1 MKPIDINALFV
12 SRNSFSWKPFPPLSH
27 VLANIRK
34 ISHRNLNSGQRK
46 IIHFMPGKCFPFLIL
61 RKTFSFP
68 LFTKHLPS
76 SSDYRDWRNWW
87 IRRTKLE
94 KKKDSSSSSQQRRRG
109 GGMVSPSPSPS
120 PSLSHT
126 PWSTDN
132 SARDLRSG
140 DLNFNSSSKHDKEK
154 GVIVQVIVRCRS
166 VSFFFFFIN
175 WVLFYINF
183 QLRDDVF
190 VGH

>member
-68 LFTKHLPS
+68 LFTKHLSS

-94 KKKDSSSSSQQRRRG
+94 KKRILLLHHNREEEEEVWFR
-109 GGMVSPSPSPS
+109 
-120 PSLSHT
+120 H
-126 PWSTDN
+126 
-132 SARDLRSG
+132 RHR
-140 DLNFNSSSKHDKEK
+140 HHHRYH
-154 GVIVQVIVRCRS
+154 I
-166 VSFFFFFIN
+166 
-175 WVLFYINF
+175 
-183 QLRDDVF
+183 LRDQLITQQEICDLEI
-190 VGH
+190 